1 MDKPTADQQQRRLHA
16 RRCNERIAH
25 LVVNK
30 TSVEHDL
37 QTRALQTFLTRQFGR
52 NMAWHGI
59 VIDRLTRHND
69 SSYGRK
75 VFSIRYNFNF
85 S

>member
-1 MDKPTADQQQRRLHA
+1 MDKPTADQQQIA
-16 RRCNERIAH
+16 SNERIAH

-52 NMAWHGI
+52 NCSVQHKG
-59 VIDRLTRHND
+59 
-69 SSYGRK
+69 
-75 VFSIRYNFNF
+75 FSGQ